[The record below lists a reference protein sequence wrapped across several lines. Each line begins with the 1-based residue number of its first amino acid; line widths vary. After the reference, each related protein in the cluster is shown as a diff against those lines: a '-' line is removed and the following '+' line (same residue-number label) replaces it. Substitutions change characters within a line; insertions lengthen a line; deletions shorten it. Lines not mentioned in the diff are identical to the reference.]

1 MMLTTRQSQ
10 AATGGACSICLPILF
25 IISLQHHSVIMS
37 SSCIRAIPARLST
50 MLNLSESATFVSLLR
65 LLLLLILI
73 SVRWLLTL
81 WARCKDGVGVPQAAG

>member
-1 MMLTTRQSQ
+1 MMPTTRQPQ
-10 AATGGACSICLPILF
+10 AATGSACWICLSIFF
-25 IISLQHHSVIMS
+25 IISLQHLGVITS